1 MYNFYG
7 ILMII
12 CMIAI
17 IIGLFFY
24 CVFQSFFWE
33 DKNLYKLFFGLGLY
47 IWFGFCF
54 GSWLGTGCPHN
65 WYAVVSLIA
74 AFLLFAQFCFFK
86 KRWQA
91 FYGMD
96 RPLKR
101 LKKVHVFVIMALT
114 LCFCGVYGYCNGQR
128 ADYRHRHADVYT
140 VVGFNIPDNEYE
152 IMVRPSED
160 AHHIF
165 VVLQPING
173 ITREVI
179 ISEHYHLGDT
189 VRVFNNKI
197 I

>member
-7 ILMII
+7 IVMII

-24 CVFQSFFWE
+24 CVFQIFFWE

-74 AFLLFAQFCFFK
+74 AALLFVQFCFFK

-91 FYGMD
+91 FYEID

-101 LKKVHVFVIMALT
+101 LKKAHVFAITALT
-114 LCFCGVYGYCNGQR
+114 LCFCGVYGYCNSQR
-128 ADYRHRHADVYT
+128 VNYRQMHAEVYT
-140 VVGFNIPDNEYE
+140 VIGFNIPDKETGFIPKIDKEPHLFVLLESPVDYSQRL
-152 IMVRPSED
+152 IMSER
-160 AHHIF
+160 F
-165 VVLQPING
+165 N
-173 ITREVI
+173 
-179 ISEHYHLGDT
+179 LGDT
-189 VRVFNNKI
+189 VKIFHNKVI
-197 I
+197 